1 MLYADTSA
9 ILPYYRHE
17 PASAA
22 VERLFMAQPAPV
34 AISHLTRV
42 EVASALARW
51 VRMAELTEAQANR
64 VESAFH
70 EDLHEGRFRV
80 LELDRTL
87 YDRATHWLLA
97 RRTSLRTLD
106 ALHLACAE
114 AHNLPLLT
122 LDDHLRTAAEF
133 LGIKTCALPTEP

>member
-9 ILPYYRHE
+9 ILPYYRQE
-17 PASAA
+17 PASAV
-22 VERLFMAQPAPV
+22 VERLFMAQPQPV
-34 AISHLTRV
+34 AISRLTRM

-51 VRMAELTEAQANR
+51 VHMEELTEAQANR

-70 EDLHEGRFRV
+70 EDLHEGRFRM
-80 LELDRTL
+80 LELDPSL
-87 YDRATHWLLA
+87 YDRAMHWLLA

-122 LDDHLRTAAEF
+122 FDAPLRTAAEF
-133 LGIKTCALPTEP
+133 LGVRTCELRTDP